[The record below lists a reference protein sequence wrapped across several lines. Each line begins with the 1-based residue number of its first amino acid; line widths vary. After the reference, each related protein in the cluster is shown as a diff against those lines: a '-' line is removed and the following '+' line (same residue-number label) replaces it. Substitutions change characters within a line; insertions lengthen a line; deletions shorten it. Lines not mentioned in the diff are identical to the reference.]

1 MLANRGNQSLREP
14 VLIEPTSG
22 DGHKDTLVD
31 RLDVQTVVTAPRE
44 QNLATGGLRPGTL
57 SPRPR
62 EPTSPDRAATRE
74 CSRGGDPRLVLC
86 RGGCRLTTV
95 LRSTVTGSGFVGV
108 SGVASGHHRQ
118 IARGPPQ
125 QNPHPRALS
134 AVHHHAPA
142 GSSSRRVDCNTTT
155 AMPTT
160 RSRVSPPGLPSTHCS
175 DWPDLLTSH
184 EDRRWW
190 NESRTDWTGAKR

>member
-44 QNLATGGLRPGTL
+44 QNLATGGLRPGILT
-57 SPRPR
+57 RGR
-62 EPTSPDRAATRE
+62 ESQLHRIGRQLGNVL
-74 CSRGGDPRLVLC
+74 RGGDPRLVLC

-108 SGVASGHHRQ
+108 SGVASGHHQADRQ
-118 IARGPPQ
+118 WGHRSKS
-125 QNPHPRALS
+125 PHPRALS

-155 AMPTT
+155 RHANNPEPVPPLDFPPRTAQTGPT
-160 RSRVSPPGLPSTHCS
+160 C
-175 DWPDLLTSH
+175 
-184 EDRRWW
+184 
-190 NESRTDWTGAKR
+190 